1 MNQIPPSRSITPREM
16 QTLHLI
22 VQGKTDHEIAEEL
35 KVTYHTINAYRK
47 SLLHK
52 LGANNVAS
60 MVRIAI
66 QRKMVKPGNE
76 F

>member
-1 MNQIPPSRSITPREM
+1 MNLVPPPRPLTAREL

-22 VQGKTDHEIAEEL
+22 VLGKTDHEIAKEL
-35 KVTYHTINAYRK
+35 QVTYHTINAYRK

-60 MVRIAI
+60 LVRIAI
-66 QRKMVKPGNE
+66 ENNIIHLGAK
-76 F
+76 

>member
-1 MNQIPPSRSITPREM
+1 MNFSPPPRSITPREL

-22 VQGKTDHEIAEEL
+22 VMGKTDHEIAAEL
-35 KVTYHTINAYRK
+35 KVTVHTINAYRK

-66 QRKMVKPGNE
+66 HLKIVPTENE
-76 F
+76 T

>member
-1 MNQIPPSRSITPREM
+1 MNMVPPPRPLTLREL

-22 VQGKTDHEIAEEL
+22 VQGKTDIEIAVEL
-35 KVTYHTINAYRK
+35 KVTHHTINAYRK

-60 MVRIAI
+60 MVRIAYEKKI
-66 QRKMVKPGNE
+66 IKL
-76 F
+76 

>member
-1 MNQIPPSRSITPREM
+1 MNYTSPSRPLTPREL
-16 QTLHLI
+16 QTLRLI
-22 VQGKTDHEIAEEL
+22 VSGKTDHDIAIEL
-35 KVTYHTINAYRK
+35 KVTIHTVNAYRK

-66 QRKMVKPGNE
+66 QNNIIHLGKE
-76 F
+76 I